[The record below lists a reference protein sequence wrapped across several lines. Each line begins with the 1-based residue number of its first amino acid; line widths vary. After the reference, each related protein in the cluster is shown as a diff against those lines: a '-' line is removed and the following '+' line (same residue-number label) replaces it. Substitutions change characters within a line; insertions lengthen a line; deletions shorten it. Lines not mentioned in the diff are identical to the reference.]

1 MNIIQWIDHKAAH
14 ASNVQK
20 SYLGFARRKIINS
33 GIKHD
38 DINGLCHQMLVCN
51 NALIGHGAYH
61 LQTMLNNTIS
71 IIRAFERAQKRWRV

>member
-1 MNIIQWIDHKAAH
+1 MNIIEWIDQKSAI

-38 DINGLCHQMLVCN
+38 DINGLCHQMLVCS
-51 NALIGHGAYH
+51 NALIGHDAYH
-61 LQTMLNNTIS
+61 LQSMLNNTIS
-71 IIRAFERAQKRWRV
+71 IIRAFDRAQKRGRV